1 MTLRGGKIS
10 AGIQSAIAKLKH
22 KDIRHRRRAIRVLF
36 EANDPNNLHA
46 FEAMLND
53 EDPWFR
59 GKALEAYRNWAP
71 YQEAS
76 SLDPLID
83 STRIEANRTASTI
96 LEKMNTDCTKQAMK
110 LIESD
115 DISAVKFAAMY
126 MARKG
131 TGELNKE
138 LMHHQNSIVR
148 REVVSSPSLNN
159 EDVKKMLGDEDD
171 IVFKNCIR
179 ELNNRNVTLTD
190 KELDDSMN
198 REVGKIELVPI
209 LLKNKDSRVG
219 KATLEL
225 NTKEQ
230 KEFLSLLSKY
240 CDSSD
245 HPAILSIHNSGN
257 KNLLSRW
264 IVRKQGNGF
273 DKFREMLIFDSSI
286 DIVQRVRLVET
297 LVGRPND
304 EFVQNLVEKILASK
318 EHDLLVQ
325 EAHMLSTASEEI

>member
-1 MTLRGGKIS
+1 MTSRGGRIS

-36 EANDPNNLHA
+36 EANDPDNLHA
-46 FEAMLND
+46 FEAMLSD

-76 SLDPLID
+76 SLDPLIE
-83 STRIEANRTASTI
+83 STRVEANRTASTI

-110 LIESD
+110 LIESN

-126 MARKG
+126 IAKKG
-131 TGELNKE
+131 TSELNTD
-138 LMHHQNSIVR
+138 LTNHQNSIVR
-148 REVVSSPSLNN
+148 REVVSSPSLNDK
-159 EDVKKMLGDEDD
+159 DVKKMLADDDD

-179 ELNNRNVTLTD
+179 ELNKRNVALTD
-190 KELDDSMN
+190 NELDETMK

-219 KATLEL
+219 KATLHL
-225 NTKEQ
+225 NKKEQ

-240 CDSSD
+240 CDTSD
-245 HPAILSIHNSGN
+245 HPAILSIHNSGD

-264 IVRKQGNGF
+264 IVRKQGDGF
-273 DKFREMLIFDSSI
+273 DKYREMLIFDSSI
-286 DIVQRVRLVET
+286 DIVQRARLVET

-304 EFVQNLVEKILASK
+304 DFVQNIVEKILAAK

-325 EAHMLSTASEEI
+325 EAHMLSTASAEI

>member
-1 MTLRGGKIS
+1 MTLRGGRIS

-53 EDPWFR
+53 EDSWFR

-76 SLDPLID
+76 SLNPLIE
-83 STRIEANRTASTI
+83 STRVEANRTASTI
-96 LEKMNTDCTKQAMK
+96 LEKMNSDCANQAMK

-115 DISAVKFAAMY
+115 DISTVKFAAMY
-126 MARKG
+126 MAKKG

-138 LMHHQNSIVR
+138 LMNHHNSIVR

-159 EDVKKMLGDEDD
+159 EDVKKMLDDDDD

-190 KELDDSMN
+190 KELDETMK

-245 HPAILSIHNSGN
+245 HPAILAIHDSGN

-264 IVRKQGNGF
+264 IARKQGNGF
-273 DKFREMLIFDSSI
+273 DNFREMLIFDSSI
-286 DIVQRVRLVET
+286 DIVQRARLVET

-304 EFVQNLVEKILASK
+304 DFVQNIVEKILAAK

-325 EAHMLSTASEEI
+325 EAHMLSTASAEI

>member
-1 MTLRGGKIS
+1 LTSRGGRIS
-10 AGIQSAIAKLKH
+10 AGIQSAISKLKH

-46 FEAMLND
+46 FEAMLSD

-76 SLDPLID
+76 SLDPLIE
-83 STRIEANRTASTI
+83 SSRVEANRTASTI

-115 DISAVKFAAMY
+115 DISSVKFAAMY
-126 MARKG
+126 IAKKG
-131 TGELNKE
+131 ASELNTK
-138 LMHHQNSIVR
+138 LTQHQNSIVR
-148 REVVSSPSLNN
+148 REVVSSPSLND
-159 EDVKKMLGDEDD
+159 EDVKKMLSDDDD

-179 ELNNRNVTLTD
+179 ELNKRNVALTD
-190 KELDDSMN
+190 NELDDTMK

-219 KATLEL
+219 KATLQL
-225 NTKEQ
+225 STKEQ

-240 CDSSD
+240 CESSD
-245 HPAILSIHNSGN
+245 HPAILSIHNSGD

-273 DKFREMLIFDSSI
+273 DKFREMLIFDSSV
-286 DIVQRVRLVET
+286 DIVQRARLVET
-297 LVGRPND
+297 LVGRPSD
-304 EFVQNLVEKILASK
+304 EFVQDIVEKILAAK

-325 EAHMLSTASEEI
+325 EAHMLSTALEEI

>member
-1 MTLRGGKIS
+1 MTSRGGRIS

-36 EANDPNNLHA
+36 EANDPDNLHA
-46 FEAMLND
+46 FEAMLSD

-76 SLDPLID
+76 SLDPLIE
-83 STRIEANRTASTI
+83 STRVEANRTASTI

-110 LIESD
+110 LIESN

-126 MARKG
+126 IAKKG
-131 TGELNKE
+131 TSELNTD
-138 LMHHQNSIVR
+138 LTNHQNSIVR
-148 REVVSSPSLNN
+148 REVVSSPSLNDK
-159 EDVKKMLGDEDD
+159 DVKKMLADADD

-179 ELNNRNVTLTD
+179 ELNKRNVALTD
-190 KELDDSMN
+190 NELDETMK

-219 KATLEL
+219 KATLNL
-225 NTKEQ
+225 NKKEQ

-240 CDSSD
+240 CDTSD
-245 HPAILSIHNSGN
+245 HPAILSIHNSGD

-264 IVRKQGNGF
+264 IVRKQGDGF
-273 DKFREMLIFDSSI
+273 DKYREMLIFDSSI
-286 DIVQRVRLVET
+286 DIVQRARLVET

-304 EFVQNLVEKILASK
+304 DFVQNIVEKILAAK

-325 EAHMLSTASEEI
+325 EAHMLSTASAEI

>member
-83 STRIEANRTASTI
+83 STRVEANRTASTI

-225 NTKEQ
+225 STKDQ

-245 HPAILSIHNSGN
+245 HPAILSIHNSGD

-304 EFVQNLVEKILASK
+304 EFVKNLVEKILASK

>member
-1 MTLRGGKIS
+1 MTSRGGRIS

-36 EANDPNNLHA
+36 EANDPDNLHA
-46 FEAMLND
+46 FEAMLSD

-76 SLDPLID
+76 SLDPLIE
-83 STRIEANRTASTI
+83 STRVEANRTASTI

-110 LIESD
+110 LIESN

-126 MARKG
+126 IAKKG
-131 TGELNKE
+131 TSELNTD
-138 LMHHQNSIVR
+138 LTNHQNSIVR
-148 REVVSSPSLNN
+148 REVVSSPSLNDK
-159 EDVKKMLGDEDD
+159 DVKKMLADDDD

-179 ELNNRNVTLTD
+179 ELNKRNVALTD
-190 KELDDSMN
+190 NELDETMK

-219 KATLEL
+219 KATLNL
-225 NTKEQ
+225 NKKEQ

-240 CDSSD
+240 CDTSD
-245 HPAILSIHNSGN
+245 HPAILSIHNSGD

-264 IVRKQGNGF
+264 IVRKQGDGF
-273 DKFREMLIFDSSI
+273 DKYREMLIFDSSI
-286 DIVQRVRLVET
+286 DIVQRARLVET

-304 EFVQNLVEKILASK
+304 DFVQNIVEKILAAK

-325 EAHMLSTASEEI
+325 EAHMLSTASAEI

>member
-1 MTLRGGKIS
+1 MTSRGGRIS

-83 STRIEANRTASTI
+83 SMRVEANRTASTI

-110 LIESD
+110 LIESN
-115 DISAVKFAAMY
+115 DISAVKFACY
-126 MARKG
+126 VHSKKG
-131 TGELNKE
+131 TSELNTD
-138 LMHHQNSIVR
+138 LTNHQNSIVR
-148 REVVSSPSLNN
+148 REVVSSPSLNDK
-159 EDVKKMLGDEDD
+159 DVKKMLGDDDD

-179 ELNNRNVTLTD
+179 ELNKRNVALTD
-190 KELDDSMN
+190 NELDETMK

-219 KATLEL
+219 KATLHL

-245 HPAILSIHNSGN
+245 HPAILSIHNSGD

-264 IVRKQGNGF
+264 IVRKQGDGF
-273 DKFREMLIFDSSI
+273 DKYREMLIFDSSI
-286 DIVQRVRLVET
+286 DIVQRARLVET

-304 EFVQNLVEKILASK
+304 DFVQNIVEKILAAK

-325 EAHMLSTASEEI
+325 EAHMLSTASAEI

>member
-1 MTLRGGKIS
+1 MTSRGGRIS

-46 FEAMLND
+46 FEAMLSD

-83 STRIEANRTASTI
+83 STRVEANRTASTI

-190 KELDDSMN
+190 KELDDSMK

-225 NTKEQ
+225 NTKDQ

-245 HPAILSIHNSGN
+245 HPAILSIHNSGD

-286 DIVQRVRLVET
+286 DIVQRARLVET

-304 EFVQNLVEKILASK
+304 EFVQNIVEKILASK

-325 EAHMLSTASEEI
+325 EAHMLSTASKEI

>member
-83 STRIEANRTASTI
+83 STRVEANRTASTI

-148 REVVSSPSLNN
+148 REVVSSPSLNK

-225 NTKEQ
+225 STKDQ

-245 HPAILSIHNSGN
+245 HPAILSIHNSGD

-304 EFVQNLVEKILASK
+304 EFVKNLVEKILASK